1 MVEKITIGTFGREV
15 IKFDDKN
22 DSQWKTFYWGS
33 FGLADIL
40 SIFAE
45 LETFVT
51 GNTISY
57 IFWVTVNT
65 LIND

>member
-22 DSQWKTFYWGS
+22 DSQWKTFNWGS

-57 IFWVTVNT
+57 ILWLTVIRF
-65 LIND
+65 LND